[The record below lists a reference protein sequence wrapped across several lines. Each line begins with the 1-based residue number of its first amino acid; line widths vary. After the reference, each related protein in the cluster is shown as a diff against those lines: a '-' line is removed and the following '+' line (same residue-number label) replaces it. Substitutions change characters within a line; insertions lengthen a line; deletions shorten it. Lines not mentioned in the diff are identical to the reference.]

1 MIYKVIGE
9 RIPTSRFDQTT
20 PEVDRNVREFDNY
33 TDASDY
39 YTLTFGQ
46 VSEDLT
52 DLGGEFVMTLVATK
66 EDNSVEVLKRHVAST
81 TILL

>member
-9 RIPTSRFDQTT
+9 RIPTSRFDAESN
-20 PEVDRNVREFDNY
+20 EVDRNVREFDNY

-46 VSEDLT
+46 VSEDLAE
-52 DLGGEFVMTLVATK
+52 LGGEFVITLVATSD
-66 EDNSVEVLKRHVAST
+66 DNSGEVLKRHVAST

>member
-9 RIPTSRFDQTT
+9 RT
-20 PEVDRNVREFDNY
+20 PQNSTEVDRHVREFNNY
-33 TDASDY
+33 TDASDH

-52 DLGGEFVMTLVATK
+52 DLGGEFVITLVATT
-66 EDNSVEVLKRHVAST
+66 DDDSGEVLKRHVAST

>member
-9 RIPTSRFDQTT
+9 RTLQNST
-20 PEVDRNVREFDNY
+20 EVDRHIREFDNY

-52 DLGGEFVMTLVATK
+52 DLGGEFVITLVATTD
-66 EDNSVEVLKRHVAST
+66 DNSGEVLKRHVAST